1 MKRYGPRTVVDGLTL
16 QVERGEIIGLLG
28 PNGAGKTTTFYMMVG
43 LVRPNAGEVWLD
55 DKNLTRF
62 PVHRRARLGI
72 GYLAQEP
79 SVFRGLTVE
88 ENILI
93 VLEANGKPPRA
104 RRETMEKLLEEFGL
118 IRVRRQLGVS
128 LSGGERRRVEIAR
141 VLAMEPSYMLLDEPF
156 TGIDPKSV
164 TEIQDVVRYLRARG
178 LGVIVT
184 DHNVRDT
191 LAITDRS
198 LIIYEGSVRV
208 ALEQHLGTGVML
220 RLVVLRLPYF
230 IILSLPM
237 ALLLGALLAVGR
249 LSDHNEVVAMRT
261 GGISLGRMAVPV
273 FVAGVLV
280 AATSLALGEYVVP
293 LVDQRYWEEV
303 RRATRQ
309 APPARGYVL
318 FREEDGPR
326 VSIYYA
332 RKVSEDGAILEG
344 VVVNQEEAGRLAR
357 LIVANTARFVD
368 GRWVFEEVVAH
379 ELSAGPRLEIRF
391 KRLEAGIRR
400 TPREVLAERKE
411 PADMSIRELRGYI
424 NVLRRS
430 GESVARYLVWLHSRI
445 ALPIS
450 SITLDRKS

>member
-1 MKRYGPRTVVDGLTL
+1 MLTARNLVKRYGPRTVVDGLTL

-164 TEIQDVVRYLRARG
+164 TEIQDVVRYLRSRG

-191 LAITDRS
+191 LAITDRC
-198 LIIYEGSVRV
+198 LIIYEGSVR
-208 ALEQHLGTGVML
+208 AAGTAQEIMESDEARRFYLGDSFQL
-220 RLVVLRLPYF
+220 
-230 IILSLPM
+230 
-237 ALLLGALLAVGR
+237 
-249 LSDHNEVVAMRT
+249 
-261 GGISLGRMAVPV
+261 
-273 FVAGVLV
+273 
-280 AATSLALGEYVVP
+280 
-293 LVDQRYWEEV
+293 
-303 RRATRQ
+303 
-309 APPARGYVL
+309 
-318 FREEDGPR
+318 
-326 VSIYYA
+326 
-332 RKVSEDGAILEG
+332 
-344 VVVNQEEAGRLAR
+344 
-357 LIVANTARFVD
+357 
-368 GRWVFEEVVAH
+368 
-379 ELSAGPRLEIRF
+379 
-391 KRLEAGIRR
+391 
-400 TPREVLAERKE
+400 
-411 PADMSIRELRGYI
+411 
-424 NVLRRS
+424 
-430 GESVARYLVWLHSRI
+430 
-445 ALPIS
+445 
-450 SITLDRKS
+450 